1 MCHGNNSTQNPW
13 KNLRFHS
20 PLLCSMGV
28 LSVPLGPE
36 TSSTSGIGIA
46 FSVKKKKK

>member
-1 MCHGNNSTQNPW
+1 
-13 KNLRFHS
+13 
-20 PLLCSMGV
+20 MGV

-46 FSVKKKKK
+46 FSVKKKKKIAESSTLCYRIGILRIFE